1 MVIPKAIE
9 WKKLEVI
16 VPESEVDNTQK
27 LTSIE
32 KDSSKFHQQNR
43 KRRSPTSS
51 KSEVEE
57 EYETTKI
64 YNGDEYCYRHQRS
77 WAKKRKLNISMW
89 PKPNIF
95 SCHGISINFLLS
107 KEEIDDD
114 LYLIREGTSTTVN
127 I

>member
-27 LTSIE
+27 LASIE
-32 KDSSKFHQQNR
+32 KTSKLRQKHR
-43 KRRSPTSS
+43 KRSSPTSS

-57 EYETTKI
+57 EYEGSTKI
-64 YNGDEYCYRHQRS
+64 YEGDEYCYRHQRN

-95 SCHGISINFLLS
+95 SCHGIYINLLLS
-107 KEEIDDD
+107 KEEIDED
-114 LYLIREGTSTTVN
+114 LYLIREGTSPIN
-127 I
+127 N